1 MKYIKNHSTNV
12 VLQVMIC
19 ARTATIVSA
28 DDIND
33 FDTLEEEDQEKL
45 RAMVKEINE
54 TRGDKALKKA
64 WKASVAHLKPQKK
77 KKKTA
82 AAATSTLRSSK
93 RGCCGRSLAKS
104 MVARYR
110 HTAQ

>member
-1 MKYIKNHSTNV
+1 
-12 VLQVMIC
+12 MIC

-45 RAMVKEINE
+45 RQMVKEINE
-54 TRGDKALKKA
+54 TRGDKELKKA

-77 KKKTA
+77 KK
-82 AAATSTLRSSK
+82 AATKTKHPPEKNATTSATPCASIW
-93 RGCCGRSLAKS
+93 
-104 MVARYR
+104 
-110 HTAQ
+110 TT